1 VSAGA
6 PREFAICAAVW
17 PLPYFFDESGLLAD
31 DEFAAPLP
39 SAVQVALDPW
49 PPPVE
54 QLVPLAV
61 AFVGFTP
68 DWVPEFWLALPFAS
82 VPVAA

>member
-1 VSAGA
+1 LPGPSIWVLAGA

-31 DEFAAPLP
+31 DAFAAPLP

-54 QLVPLAV
+54 QLVPFAV

-68 DWVPEFWLALPFAS
+68 DWVPEF
-82 VPVAA
+82 